1 MHVPLRQ
8 SCVCLFLSD
17 WVFAGRV
24 LLDVQRD
31 ILIASI
37 SGGRIRLF
45 GESQQRTVRF
55 HQHPCLI
62 PTKFLSVSVE
72 HHT

>member
-17 WVFAGRV
+17 WGFAGRV
-24 LLDVQRD
+24 LLDFQLD

-45 GESQQRTVRF
+45 GVSTKNGQVLSASLSNSNQ
-55 HQHPCLI
+55 I
-62 PTKFLSVSVE
+62 PVGLG
-72 HHT
+72 